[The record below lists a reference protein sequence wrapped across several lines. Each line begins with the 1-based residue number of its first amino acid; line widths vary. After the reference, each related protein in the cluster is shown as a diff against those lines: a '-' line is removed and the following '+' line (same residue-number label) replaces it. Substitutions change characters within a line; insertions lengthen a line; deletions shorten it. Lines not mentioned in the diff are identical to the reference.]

1 MKVFKFGGAS
11 VKDAPSFANIIR
23 VLKLFENQQLFIVIS
38 AMGKMTNAFEKLH
51 SAYFDNINTMG
62 IFDEIYT
69 YHINIARELF
79 LDSSETVF
87 SGLENLFDEIKS
99 KLNTPPSKN
108 YNFEYDR
115 LVCYGELLS
124 SHILSCYLNKN
135 GFSNCVVDARSIIRT
150 DANYRE
156 ARVDWEKTPLLVKA
170 AFDSVLESGKKIAVS
185 QGFIGATAHN
195 YTTTLGR
202 EGSDFT
208 AAVVAFSLKA
218 EDVTIWKD
226 VPGVLNADPKQ
237 FSDTKKIDR
246 LSYLDAIELAYYGA
260 TVIHPKTIKPLENAK
275 IPLYVKSFLNP
286 EGTGTVIEHFFTEK
300 KPIPCFIFKTN
311 QILISIQPRDFSFI
325 AEQNI
330 SNIFQSLARYNIK
343 ANLMQNSAVSFSVCT
358 DYDNYKT
365 LRLIEELKKDFKVYY
380 NTDLELVTIRH
391 YNDSTIAKVV
401 DGKKVLLEQK
411 SRNTAQMILKR
422 IKQL

>member
-1 MKVFKFGGAS
+1 MRVFKFGGAS
-11 VKDAPSFANIIR
+11 VKDAHAFANIIN
-23 VLKLFENQQLFIVIS
+23 VLKLFENEPLFIVIS

-51 SAYFDNINTMG
+51 SAYFDNKSTTES
-62 IFDEIYT
+62 FDEIYN
-69 YHINIARELF
+69 YHRTVAGALF
-79 LDSSETVF
+79 SNADEPVNE
-87 SGLENLFDEIKS
+87 GLNKIFNEIKHILS
-99 KLNTPPSKN
+99 TQPSKN

-115 LVCYGELLS
+115 LVSYGELLS
-124 SHILSCYLNKN
+124 SYMLSTYLNKKGYIN
-135 GFSNCVVDARSIIRT
+135 TLLDARTLIKT
-150 DANYRE
+150 DATYRE
-156 ARVDWEKTPLLVKA
+156 ARIDWDKTPCLIA
-170 AFDSVLESGKKIAVS
+170 SAYNSVLKSEKKIAIT
-185 QGFIGATAHN
+185 QGFIGSNAHD

-208 AAVVAFSLKA
+208 AAIVGFSLKA
-218 EDVTIWKD
+218 TEVTIWKD

-237 FSDTKKIDR
+237 FSETQKIDR

-275 IPLYVKSFLNP
+275 IPLKVKSFLNP
-286 EGTGTVIEHFFTEK
+286 AEPGTVIEHYFDDV
-300 KPIPCFIFKTN
+300 KPIPCFIFKSN

-343 ANLMQNSAVSFSVCT
+343 ANLMQNSAISFSVCT

-365 LRLIEELKKDFKVYY
+365 PRLIEELKKDYKIKY

-391 YNDSTIAKVV
+391 YNDDTLVKVCCN
-401 DGKKVLLEQK
+401 KKVILEQK
-411 SRNTAQMILKR
+411 SRNTAQMVLKK
-422 IKQL
+422 IKQP